1 MRHSFGPKTS
11 QLYPFEIGV
20 IEAVKSRLGS
30 DTATQLQRQVDS
42 INKVQRHTNG
52 KEVNLYCIVRGKPA
66 FDESLRFPGIADEAI
81 LATVRMTHRNR
92 SAVLKIEL
100 WLANGRL
107 FSLLFDKPPKQ
118 FFAGYSLED
127 VNPAISEVTIGTDPS
142 LGTEILASGETS
154 AVPGTLK
161 GWPQALLISGQLQ
174 ALRPPVPAS
183 QREALIA
190 QIDARLPLDYLEL
203 VDQTDGAL
211 VGTCKVHGLTSI
223 RKVVLPDVNYYIL
236 AELDNAS
243 ALAIKDGSRSGEL
256 YRLHYESDDVQP
268 LSQSFRSAM
277 TELCCKSAP
286 SQ

>member
-1 MRHSFGPKTS
+1 MVGKRRQNS
-11 QLYPFEIGV
+11 QLYPFEIRV
-20 IEAVKSRLGS
+20 IEGVKSRLSS

-66 FDESLRFPGIADEAI
+66 FDERLRFPGIAEQAI
-81 LATVRMTHRNR
+81 LAAVRLTHPDK

-118 FFAGYSLED
+118 FFAGYSLEH
-127 VNPAISEVTIGTDPS
+127 VSPAISEVTIGTDP
-142 LGTEILASGETS
+142 GRGPEILGAGGAS
-154 AVPGTLK
+154 AHPGTLN
-161 GWPQALLISGQLQ
+161 GWPQALLISGQLR

-223 RKVVLPDVNYYIL
+223 RKVVLPDVSYYIL
-236 AELDNAS
+236 AELDNFGE
-243 ALAIKDGSRSGEL
+243 LAIKDGSRSGEL
-256 YRLHYESDDVQP
+256 CRIYYESDDVQP
-268 LSQSFRSAM
+268 LSQSFRSALN
-277 TELCCKSAP
+277 ELCCKSGP